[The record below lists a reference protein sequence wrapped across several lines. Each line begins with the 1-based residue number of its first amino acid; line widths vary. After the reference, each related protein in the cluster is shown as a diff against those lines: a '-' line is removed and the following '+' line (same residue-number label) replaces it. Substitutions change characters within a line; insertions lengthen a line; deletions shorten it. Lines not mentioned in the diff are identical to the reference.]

1 LIKIRKRNGKVEE
14 FDEGKIVAGVKN
26 AGATFIEADRVA
38 KEVTSKIVNRVE
50 ITADE
55 LASIV
60 VKSLTKINKIAS
72 EKFVMYREKKIKD
85 DRATDWWSIDD
96 Y

>member
-1 LIKIRKRNGKVEE
+1 MVKVRKRNGKVEE

-26 AGATFIEADRVA
+26 AGATLNEADRVT
-38 KEVTSKIVNRVE
+38 KEVASKIVNRIE

-55 LASIV
+55 LTSII
-60 VKSLTKINKIAS
+60 VKSLTKINKVAS
-72 EKFVMYREKKIKD
+72 EKFVKYREKKIQD